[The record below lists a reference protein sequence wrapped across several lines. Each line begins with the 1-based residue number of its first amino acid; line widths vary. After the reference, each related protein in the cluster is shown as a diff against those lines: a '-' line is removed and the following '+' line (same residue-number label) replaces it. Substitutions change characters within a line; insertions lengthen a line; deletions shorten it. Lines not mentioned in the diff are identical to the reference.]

1 MSSTELEHLVKMINQ
16 IVDNITPEEGDDA
29 RVHEVAAHVKKFWAP
44 SMIKTITEYAEDDG
58 ENLQA
63 PALAAICLLN
73 E

>member
-16 IVDNITPEEGDDA
+16 IADNITPGEGDDGRA
-29 RVHEVAAHVKKFWAP
+29 REVAAHVKKFWAP

-58 ENLQA
+58 KNLQA
-63 PALAAICLLN
+63 AALAAISLLN